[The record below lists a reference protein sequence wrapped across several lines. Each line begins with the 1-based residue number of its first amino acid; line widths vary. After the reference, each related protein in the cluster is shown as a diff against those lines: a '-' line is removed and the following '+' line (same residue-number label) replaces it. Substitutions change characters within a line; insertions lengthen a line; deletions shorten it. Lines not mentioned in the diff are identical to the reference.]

1 MERSGVSVVAIE
13 IAIPPNGG
21 RCSTGA
27 ECLVRPGHSAALSL
41 FKSGRGCPSC
51 SAGPWLRERAGL
63 DFNTHLPPQLEAF
76 VESSAHTA
84 PLKPGNLVSGGGGR
98 GGEKGGGQSIKGH
111 GARPDWILVSHE
123 RYGEQAVSKS
133 ATRLS
138 DAATCKCGLKRKQT
152 KTSVVF
158 ADSKIL

>member
-27 ECLVRPGHSAALSL
+27 ERLVRSGRPGRSAALSL

-51 SAGPWLRERAGL
+51 SAGPWLGERAGL

-84 PLKPGNLVSGGGGR
+84 PLKPGQWGWGG
-98 GGEKGGGQSIKGH
+98 GGGQSIKGH